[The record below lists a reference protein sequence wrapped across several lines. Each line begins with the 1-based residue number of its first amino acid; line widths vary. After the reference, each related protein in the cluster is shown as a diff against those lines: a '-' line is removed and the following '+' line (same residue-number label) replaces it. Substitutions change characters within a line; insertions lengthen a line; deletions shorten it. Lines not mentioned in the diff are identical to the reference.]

1 MWKQG
6 DIQSKKQE
14 TQTGIRGRDRG
25 RDECAR
31 TETKQNLTEEGKG
44 LAESVTCSS
53 FHLAFA
59 EGRFSLLYHHFDIT
73 QPYFLEIWFFTE
85 NKYGF
90 QITRCFYNWKKK
102 KKGWFLS
109 LKYVLLGLI
118 KNWIKSFERKP
129 QQQPL
134 PPIFFFSLQKRI
146 HSVSPDS
153 LKQIG
158 IVSTSSLLT
167 FIFEWSFLSSNKK
180 LFLRFF
186 GISCVFQ
193 ELIFL
198 KGCFQTIINRY
209 WETSISSF
217 LRHFIQW
224 NKNWRNPK
232 FRMNP
237 HFYNFLVIWP

>member
-1 MWKQG
+1 MF
-6 DIQSKKQE
+6 
-14 TQTGIRGRDRG
+14 
-25 RDECAR
+25 
-31 TETKQNLTEEGKG
+31 L
-44 LAESVTCSS
+44 
-53 FHLAFA
+53 HL
-59 EGRFSLLYHHFDIT
+59 
-73 QPYFLEIWFFTE
+73 
-85 NKYGF
+85 
-90 QITRCFYNWKKK
+90 KKK
-102 KKGWFLS
+102 KKKMIS
-109 LKYVLLGLI
+109 VLEICSAWSNQKLNKI
-118 KNWIKSFERKP
+118 FWEETTATA
-129 QQQPL
+129 
-134 PPIFFFSLQKRI
+134 PPPHFFFSLQKRI